1 MRRVVQSAWKLSLGP
16 IARGSIHSIVIRVA
30 GLAISF
36 MQGILAA
43 RLLGARGY
51 GIAAVVL
58 SLVQIG
64 STLAVFGFGRLAV
77 REVARYGK
85 DGRGNLLA
93 TFIQASLPTV
103 AALSAIMGA
112 ALALA
117 AFGGLVPDAYR
128 TSLLVCGLAVL
139 PMALLQLQR
148 GIAQGLGRIASAQA
162 PGELLRPALLV
173 CFLVAIAV
181 TQQSLPPHGYVGAFA
196 AAAFVALVLSL
207 PWTFSGTRIRATAGK
222 DPVELKRLRHE
233 ALPFFGIALL
243 AILLG
248 EINTLL
254 LGWLA
259 TPHEAG
265 LFQPVARIVPL
276 IALPVQAAGMR
287 FAPRISELWAR
298 GSQDEIRRLSRI
310 FTHTTLVLTVMVA
323 LAIGLGGPWL
333 MAAFGPE
340 FAQSASLLWIVGAAQ
355 VFSAACGPAGTLL
368 TMGGRTRAALT
379 GQLAGLSTNVVIGI
393 WLIGDY
399 GATGAAIA
407 MAGGT
412 VAWSLVM
419 LASVR
424 SAFLRGR

>member
-1 MRRVVQSAWKLSLGP
+1 MRRLVQAAWKLSRGP
-16 IARGSIHSIVIRVA
+16 IARGSVQSIVIRVA

-36 MQGILAA
+36 VQGILAA

-51 GIAAVVL
+51 GIAAFVL

-77 REVARYGK
+77 REVARYGT
-85 DGRGNLLA
+85 DGSGNRLA
-93 TFIQASLPTV
+93 AFIGASLPAV
-103 AALSAIMGA
+103 IVLSATIGGM
-112 ALALA
+112 LVLA
-117 AFGGLVPDAYR
+117 AVGGLVPEAYR

-139 PMALLQLQR
+139 PMAMLQLQR
-148 GIAQGLGRIASAQA
+148 GIAQGLGRVASAQL
-162 PGELLRPALLV
+162 PGEVLRPALLA
-173 CFLVAIAV
+173 CFLAAIAA
-181 TQQSLPPHGYVGAFA
+181 TQQSLVPQGYVGAFA
-196 AAAFVALVLSL
+196 AAALVALVLSL
-207 PWTFSGTRIRATAGK
+207 PWTFRGTRIRATARS
-222 DPVELKRLRHE
+222 DPAEGRRLRLE

-265 LFQPVARIVPL
+265 LFQPVARFVPL
-276 IALPVQAAGMR
+276 MALPVQAASMR

-298 GSQDEIRRLSRI
+298 GDQHEIRRLSRI
-310 FTHTTLVLTVMVA
+310 FTYTTLVLTILVS

-340 FAQSASLLWIVGAAQ
+340 FALSASLLWIAGAAQ
-355 VFSAACGPAGTLL
+355 VISAACGPAGTLL
-368 TMGGRTRAALT
+368 TMGGRTRAAIAA
-379 GQLAGLSTNVVIGI
+379 QLAGLATNLVIGI

-399 GATGAAIA
+399 GAMGAAIA

-412 VAWSLVM
+412 VAWSIAMLV
-419 LASVR
+419 SVR
-424 SAFLRGR
+424 SASASRR